1 MQDTGEPGEAADP
14 LQLERELERLGR
26 DYLLREAG
34 DEEARLCF
42 TGVFEGQPVVWDCR
56 FLTLQRARVLGLAAD
71 RDFIDIGAPGRRGLS
86 LCVALDI
93 PSIDEPAIRK
103 LMIMIRNYRRLRRG
117 RYEFGGPP
125 PAAG

>member
-1 MQDTGEPGEAADP
+1 MQETDEQDDTIDP

-42 TGVFEGQPVVWDCR
+42 TGVFEGRPVVWDCR
-56 FLTLQRARVLGLAAD
+56 FLTLRRAGALGPAAG
-71 RDFIDIGAPGRRGLS
+71 RDFIDIGAPGRHGLS

-93 PSIDEPAIRK
+93 PAIDEPAIRK

-117 RYEFGGPP
+117 RHEFGGP
-125 PAAG
+125 AAG